1 MNSRLLK
8 GFVKHERL
16 VPVKH
21 TLQYMLY
28 LYCLDLDELEQLR
41 QEVLFF
47 GYNSFRPASIYDA
60 DYLDTEAHFE
70 AASLGEKH
78 YRPSGPELEP
88 ERALTSLLAHVERV
102 AADSKAAPPVN
113 ALRNDLLTAA
123 LDAAGSPQGLF
134 TLTAPTGAGK
144 TLALL
149 AFALKHAAEHDLRRI
164 VVVIP
169 YLTIIEQTTTQ
180 ILQALD
186 SRREEFT
193 ADPQLL
199 RDVVREDLL
208 PLIDLDYSARLILGK
223 AGRGVSPEQLGAFSE
238 AMSGVLINRYADGLI
253 EFRSDEQIEVLPM
266 KGNNTDKLTR
276 VRTRIKLDNGGYA
289 PVDYSF
295 RKTEQGWKA
304 FDVTVE
310 GISYVIT
317 FRNQIAPRVEAEGID
332 KVTRDILAGN
342 LKIDE

>member
-1 MNSRLLK
+1 M
-8 GFVKHERL
+8 
-16 VPVKH
+16 
-21 TLQYMLY
+21 M
-28 LYCLDLDELEQLR
+28 
-41 QEVLFF
+41 
-47 GYNSFRPASIYDA
+47 
-60 DYLDTEAHFE
+60 
-70 AASLGEKH
+70 
-78 YRPSGPELEP
+78 
-88 ERALTSLLAHVERV
+88 
-102 AADSKAAPPVN
+102 
-113 ALRNDLLTAA
+113 
-123 LDAAGSPQGLF
+123 
-134 TLTAPTGAGK
+134 K
-144 TLALL
+144 TLFSFVCCLL
-149 AFALKHAAEHDLRRI
+149 LGTGSVLAYPADERD
-164 VVVIP
+164 P
-169 YLTIIEQTTTQ
+169 LTIIEQTTTQ